1 MINHVLRDCWSF
13 SRAYLDDIVIFSRSW
28 EEHLIHL
35 QRVLHSL
42 KAAQLTINISKCQF
56 GRSEVHYLGHVI
68 GEGAVKP
75 DPQKLDAVKNYPQ
88 PDSKKDVRAFLGLA
102 GYYRRF
108 VPHFATI
115 AEPLTELTRAK
126 YPPKVKWSA
135 KCEEAFCKLKELLVT
150 PPILRVAEPSKPYI
164 LQTDASEKG
173 LGAVLSQTT
182 QDGKEHPIAFAS
194 RKLLPREKNYSV
206 IEKECL
212 AIVWALQVFYVYL
225 YGQEFCIETDHQ
237 PLSWLDRM
245 KNSNQRLTRWAL
257 AVQPYRFKMCHR
269 SGSKNGNADGLSR
282 GPLLDEAMD
291 SDCKQPQP
299 LP

>member
-1 MINHVLRDCWSF
+1 
-13 SRAYLDDIVIFSRSW
+13 
-28 EEHLIHL
+28 
-35 QRVLHSL
+35 
-42 KAAQLTINISKCQF
+42 
-56 GRSEVHYLGHVI
+56 
-68 GEGAVKP
+68 
-75 DPQKLDAVKNYPQ
+75 
-88 PDSKKDVRAFLGLA
+88 LGLA

-212 AIVWALQVFYVYL
+212 GIVWALQVFYVYL
-225 YGQEFCIETDHQ
+225 CGQEFCIKTDHQ
-237 PLSWLDRM
+237 PLSWLDLM
-245 KNSNQRLTRWAL
+245 KNSNQHLTRWA
-257 AVQPYRFKMCHR
+257 AISYQDVSSIRTKEWEC
-269 SGSKNGNADGLSR
+269 
-282 GPLLDEAMD
+282 
-291 SDCKQPQP
+291 
-299 LP
+299 